1 MKKLLPF
8 VLTALAFTAC
18 EKEPDM
24 DQLDSDYLVY
34 TNYDTSANFKSFSTY
49 YLPDSILIISNDNTE
64 PKYQKDANAL
74 QIINTYAQNM
84 NAKGYTRVDD
94 KDDADLGLQV
104 SYVENTYYF
113 IDYDYP
119 DWWWWYP
126 YYWNVPYWGDW
137 SGWYYPYVIDY
148 SYSTN
153 SYIAEILNLTAP
165 KGSDNTLP
173 VLWTA
178 FSSGVAYSTATDQ
191 TLTINAVNQAFA
203 QSPYLTNK

>member
-1 MKKLLPF
+1 MKKLLPLL
-8 VLTALAFTAC
+8 LTALAFTAC

-24 DQLDSDYLVY
+24 SQLDSDYLVY
-34 TNYDTSANFKSFSTY
+34 TNYDTKADFKQFSTY
-49 YLPDSILIISNDNTE
+49 YLPDSILVISNDDKA
-64 PKYQKDANAL
+64 KYLTDANAQ
-74 QIINTYAQNM
+74 QILATYEQDM
-84 NAKGYTRVDD
+84 NARGFTRVDD
-94 KDDADLGLQV
+94 KADAQLGLQV

-113 IDYDYP
+113 IDYNYP

-126 YYWNVPYWGDW
+126 YYWDIPYWGDW

-165 KGSDNTLP
+165 TGSDKNLP

-178 FSSGVAYSTATDQ
+178 FSSGVSYSPTADQ